1 MSTVTIR
8 PLTSEDQPD
17 WRRLWTGYLEFYR
30 TKVAEAVYET
40 LWARLMGDEYY
51 DPRGLGA
58 VSDGRLVGIVHFMF
72 QRHGW
77 RVENVTYL
85 QDLYTQP
92 SVRRLGAGEAL
103 VRGVYE
109 AADAAGCPH
118 VYWLTE
124 ANNTVSRRLYDRL
137 ARMTDVIQYQR

>member
-1 MSTVTIR
+1 MSAIAVR
-8 PLTSEDQPD
+8 PLAPADEAD

-30 TKVAEAVYET
+30 TKVSEEVYAT

-58 VSDGRLVGIVHFMF
+58 VVDGRLVGLVHYMF

-77 RVENVTYL
+77 RVEEVTYL

-92 SVRRLGAGEAL
+92 SVRRLGVGEAL
-103 VRGVYE
+103 VKGVYA

-124 ANNTVSRRLYDRL
+124 SNNTVSRRLYDRL
-137 ARMTDVIQYQR
+137 ARMTDFIQYQR